1 VHSCNPSLF
10 KNTSPRNATQQIQ
23 HKTKQNRLDEE
34 CNRLLVDILRIGVEG
49 EPHTTFGELFD
60 DDEVSNYYEALVGTL
75 KAAKKRKLITY
86 QGQLLLKGVTDKVK
100 ISIVGKE

>member
-1 VHSCNPSLF
+1 MAG
-10 KNTSPRNATQQIQ
+10 SPDIKSNISRSESELSEYA
-23 HKTKQNRLDEE
+23 NRLDEE